1 MQRKEY
7 LHKISNEIS
16 KVIHKELQR
25 LDLESMLLNTMK
37 PLVREIL
44 EKKISAIIDDIDF
57 PLLLKTAIKEILE
70 PIILKSVEDLLSE
83 KLPVLRLIE
92 KTRKH
97 NNLE

>member
-16 KVIHKELQR
+16 KVIHEELQR

-44 EKKISAIIDDIDF
+44 EKNISAIIDDIDF